1 MDARL
6 LGWAGIELRAG
17 DFTLVIDP
25 LRDPAALWA
34 FLGKRANGVR
44 LPEVV
49 AAEPGAS
56 VALVTHLHRDH
67 ADAGALAGHARVL
80 GPDSYGGSDLEEAGL
95 AQARHE
101 LAQAGVEIEP
111 LAAWDVR
118 EIDGWTITA
127 LPAAD
132 GLGDPQVSWL
142 VERDGVRIVHAGDT
156 LPHGWWWRIAGRAGG
171 SVDAAFLPIN
181 AARVRFPH
189 RRPAIASPAVM
200 SGADAADAARV
211 LQARRI
217 VPIHHGAFDV
227 PGLYESDP
235 DALATLTA
243 ATGGQAVTTPGVG
256 EWFALTS

>member
-17 DFTLVIDP
+17 DSTLVIDP

-34 FLGKRANGVR
+34 FLGERAGGVR

-49 AAEPGAS
+49 AAEPGAD

-67 ADAGALAGHARVL
+67 TDAGALAVHGRVL
-80 GPDSYGGSDLEEAGL
+80 GPQPYGGGDVEEAGL
-95 AQARHE
+95 AQARYE
-101 LAQAGVEIEP
+101 LAQAGVGIEP
-111 LAAWDVR
+111 VAAWEVR
-118 EIDGWTITA
+118 EIGGWTITA

-132 GLGDPQVSWL
+132 GTGAPQVSWL
-142 VERDGVRIVHAGDT
+142 VERDGVRVIHAGDT
-156 LPHGWWWRIAGRAGG
+156 LQHGWWWRIAARAGG

-189 RRPAIASPAVM
+189 RRPAISSPAVM
-200 SGADAADAARV
+200 SGAEAADAARI
-211 LQARRI
+211 LQARQL
-217 VPIHHGAFDV
+217 VPIHYGAFDV

-243 ATGGQAVTTPGVG
+243 ATGGQAVTTPALG
-256 EWFALTS
+256 EWFAVAA